1 MRDDV
6 RALAAGLALQCGKKL
21 DLLQKLLLSETDKLH
36 YLNSG
41 NLDRVIALTG
51 EDGALVDAIN
61 LVDYDIARAEDE
73 LCRILGI
80 GRNELYGTLGREA
93 DARDLLGLRDRIRR
107 GVEELM
113 MMRNKLAARL
123 EADARGV
130 RESILALS
138 RIDSLKLPDP
148 DGTGR

>member
-6 RALAAGLALQCGKKL
+6 QALAAELALQCGKKL

-41 NLDRVIALTG
+41 NLDRVIALTRD
-51 EDGALVDAIN
+51 DGALIDAIN

-80 GRNELYGTLGREA
+80 GRTGLYGTLGREN
-93 DARDLLGLRDRIRR
+93 DARDLVGLRDRIRR
-107 GVEELM
+107 CMEELTGL
-113 MMRNKLAARL
+113 RNKLAAKL